1 MKGLV
6 DELLKIMAKS
16 LNIEED
22 GFMNLIGDEPTL
34 EARFNFY
41 PKCPKP
47 DWILGVKAHADSSAL
62 TILLQDKE
70 VEGLQVSG
78 MATGIYALVY
88 DISWNFRY
96 LKVIIKSKGS
106 DPWAF
111 SYFHGQGEAPPAST
125 LSLVNPASG
134 VRTGVMFSGQS
145 QFVKFLEVHDIDTI
159 ASVYKYSPDDGPL
172 MSTVMTRASRYG
184 VGPFGRSSS
193 EKVMM
198 SSGLS

>member
-70 VEGLQVSG
+70 VEGLQVLRDGNWYSVPVLPH
-78 MATGIYALVY
+78 ALV
-88 DISWNFRY
+88 
-96 LKVIIKSKGS
+96 
-106 DPWAF
+106 
-111 SYFHGQGEAPPAST
+111 
-125 LSLVNPASG
+125 VNIG
-134 VRTGVMFSGQS
+134 DQMQ
-145 QFVKFLEVHDIDTI
+145 
-159 ASVYKYSPDDGPL
+159 
-172 MSTVMTRASRYG
+172 
-184 VGPFGRSSS
+184 
-193 EKVMM
+193 
-198 SSGLS
+198 